1 MTDRGIVNI
10 NEEDDD
16 IDFDE
21 LFDSDGGSDGSDPDS
36 TLKNVLG
43 FDITSPFERGVA
55 LRKAKERVGEFA
67 SNPRNLAAA
76 GAGALMLGGLELARR
91 SNVKDKK
98 KKKPGFLKRT
108 LGTTAGL
115 GLAGAGAYGAYKL
128 MNKKPVSEN
137 VNPYGTALKPSSVL
151 GGTGAL
157 AAALSAFPVA
167 DALTAG
173 IPNEGLRAAANIG
186 AKALISTVGS
196 GLAGYGGY
204 KAGREI
210 EKAQARAQE
219 KEYKKRNKYLP
230 DFYYNNVG

>member
-1 MTDRGIVNI
+1 MTQYTHNREQLAELDL
-10 NEEDDD
+10 ED
-16 IDFDE
+16 ITKPATP
-21 LFDSDGGSDGSDPDS
+21 PDS
-36 TLKNVLG
+36 TTDTTSSDLGFVGSSIRDAANVLVRDPKFLIPAG
-43 FDITSPFERGVA
+43 
-55 LRKAKERVGEFA
+55 
-67 SNPRNLAAA
+67 AAA
-76 GAGALMLGGLELARR
+76 LGAGALFRTGQRIANIG
-91 SNVKDKK
+91 SGKDKDQRK
-98 KKKPGFLKRT
+98 KGSGFVRNI
-108 LGTTAGL
+108 AGL

-137 VNPYGTALKPSSVL
+137 ANPYGAALKPSSVL

-157 AAALSAFPVA
+157 AAGLAAFPVA

-186 AKALISTVGS
+186 AKALLSTVGS

-219 KEYKKRNKYLP
+219 KEYKKRNQYLP

>member
-10 NEEDDD
+10 NEDDD
-16 IDFDE
+16 LDLDA
-21 LFDSDGGSDGSDPDS
+21 LFGDGESADADPG
-36 TLKNVLG
+36 TEPG
-43 FDITSPFERGVA
+43 FNFPSKLEMGIA
-55 LRKAKERVGEFA
+55 YRKAKERVGDFV
-67 SNPRNLAAA
+67 SNPRNLAAT

-115 GLAGAGAYGAYKL
+115 GLAGAGAYSAYKL

-137 VNPYGTALKPSSVL
+137 TNPYGTALKPSSVL

-157 AAALSAFPVA
+157 AAGLAAFPVA

-186 AKALISTVGS
+186 AKALLSTVGS

-210 EKAQARAQE
+210 EKAQTRAQE
-219 KEYKKRNKYLP
+219 KEYKKRNQYLP